1 MPSTRNGVPVRL
13 FPPQIDIETGQFIYC
28 AVQQQGYGHGVY
40 RLPNV
45 SAQEFDMSILRRPTR
60 ASKGVAG
67 QLLPLKAL
75 PANPG
80 ALTADLYLP
89 EDLQRGAPLVVVL
102 HGCTQTATD
111 YASAAGWLELAD
123 RHGFGVLMPQQQ
135 RSNNANLCFN
145 WFESSDI
152 GRGQG
157 EVASIKEMIDWSVT
171 THAFDAGQIY
181 ISGLSAGAAMAGA
194 MLATYPETFAGG
206 GLIAGLPYG
215 MATTMPGAFQQM
227 QNGPR
232 SNPSALSA
240 KVLRAADHDGPWPSI
255 SIWHGDADRTVNSVN
270 GTATV
275 AQWRAVHG
283 LSDAVATI
291 EEGKG
296 HRRTRWEH
304 AESGGRVEH
313 VELRGMGHGT
323 PIRTGGSESVGH
335 AAPYVLDVG
344 LSSSV
349 ELLDFWGIAAAPAVA
364 KPSNLPVPARRLE
377 PVGARRLRPTTPPPL
392 REQGV
397 EKIINDAL
405 RAAGLMK

>member
-1 MPSTRNGVPVRL
+1 
-13 FPPQIDIETGQFIYC
+13 
-28 AVQQQGYGHGVY
+28 
-40 RLPNV
+40 
-45 SAQEFDMSILRRPTR
+45 MSIHRRPTR
-60 ASKGVAG
+60 ASKGIAG
-67 QLLPLKAL
+67 ELLPLTGL
-75 PANPG
+75 LANPG
-80 ALTADLYLP
+80 ALTADLYVP
-89 EDLQRGAPLVVVL
+89 EELQRGAPLVVVL

-152 GRGQG
+152 ERGQG
-157 EVASIKEMIDWSVT
+157 EVASIKAMIDLCVT
-171 THAFDAGQIY
+171 THAFDARQIY

-194 MLATYPETFAGG
+194 MLATYPEIFAGG

-215 MATTMPGAFQQM
+215 IATSMAGAFQQM

-232 SNPSALSA
+232 SAPLALSE

-255 SIWHGDADRTVNSVN
+255 SVWHGDADRTVNSVN
-270 GTATV
+270 GSATV

-283 LSDAVATI
+283 LQDAVATI
-291 EEGKG
+291 EDGKG
-296 HRRTRWEH
+296 YRRTRWEH
-304 AESGGRVEH
+304 TESGGRVEH

-323 PIRTGGSESVGH
+323 PIRTSGSVAVGH

-344 LSSSV
+344 IASSV
-349 ELLDFWGIAAAPAVA
+349 ELLDFWGIAAAPTAV
-364 KPSNLPVPARRLE
+364 KPNTLPVPARHPE
-377 PVGARRLRPTTPPPL
+377 PVGARRLRPATPPPL

-405 RAAGLMK
+405 RAAGLMN